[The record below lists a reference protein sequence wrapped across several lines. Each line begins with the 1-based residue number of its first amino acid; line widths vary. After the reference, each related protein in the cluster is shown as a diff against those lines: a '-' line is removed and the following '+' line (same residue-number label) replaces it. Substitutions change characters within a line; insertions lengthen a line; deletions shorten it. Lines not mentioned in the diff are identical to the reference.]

1 MGVSQIRRHTVL
13 PLTLVT
19 VVHTSRYTDTVD
31 IFYNQTDIALNFYR
45 RNAQTKPKRVI
56 FYRDGVSES
65 QVRVLGFP
73 KSGDTVLTVYQAIVQ
88 YTSNTGL
95 TLFLRNNSSKPF

>member
-1 MGVSQIRRHTVL
+1 M
-13 PLTLVT
+13 T

-31 IFYNQTDIALNFYR
+31 IFYQTDIALNFYR

-73 KSGDTVLTVYQAIVQ
+73 KSGDTVLTVYQTIVQ